1 MRQLSHL
8 LEAFP
13 DPPFLV
19 FYPHPLFH
27 STLWT
32 LTAHTF
38 CVLDNICH
46 MFTSLNCKL
55 PEGREYF
62 FHLCKPMYGTYLPLF
77 ADLTKLEGRDWCFWT
92 VALEKTL
99 ERPLDYKEIQPVQP
113 KGNQSWIFIGRTDA
127 EAEAPILWPPDAKNW
142 LIWKDTDA
150 GKDWRQEEKGMTEDE
165 MAGGHHRLDAHGF
178 GWAPGVDDGQGGLA
192 CCSPWGRRVWHD
204 WVIELNWRERASLD
218 QLGCSLFSYYDHL

>member
-1 MRQLSHL
+1 MSQADWWCFCCACTSHTPSPCPFLILLVQGLLPYTSPTTKLYRKLNEATEPSPGSLSW
-8 LEAFP
+8 
-13 DPPFLV
+13 PPFLV

-55 PEGREYF
+55 PEGREYC

-77 ADLTKLEGRDWCFWT
+77 ADLTELEGRDWCFWT

-127 EAEAPILWPPDAKNW
+127 EAEAPILWPPDAKN
-142 LIWKDTDA
+142 
-150 GKDWRQEEKGMTEDE
+150 
-165 MAGGHHRLDAHGF
+165 
-178 GWAPGVDDGQGGLA
+178 
-192 CCSPWGRRVWHD
+192 
-204 WVIELNWRERASLD
+204 
-218 QLGCSLFSYYDHL
+218 